1 MILRHRHCDTETH
14 DIGCSGDADR
24 LNESEK
30 QDESTAEPANDS
42 LAAGDITADSVKIHI
57 TYVTVSCVLSHA
69 HIYTGVVI
77 IEFKDIL

>member
-1 MILRHRHCDTETH
+1 MLYIQKPVTH

-30 QDESTAEPANDS
+30 QDESAAEPANDS

-57 TYVTVSCVLSHA
+57 TYVTSSHV
-69 HIYTGVVI
+69 YTYI
-77 IEFKDIL
+77 RI